1 MKEQIEQYIPYNEQ
15 EQKDQRIM
23 LEMIDQKDVLTRQNE
38 IGHFTVSA
46 WVVNHDKTK
55 VLMCYHKIYKSW
67 SWLGGHVDGNHHFCE
82 VALKEVHE
90 ESGLKRIRLLDD
102 SIFSLEILT
111 VNGHRKNNQ
120 YVSSHLHYNITYLI
134 EASEDEELLIK
145 EDENSGLQWF
155 SLEDAL
161 KASCEPWFVDNVYMK
176 LNMKLKE
183 KYHV

>member
-145 EDENSGLQWF
+145 EDENSAIGWIAIDDIRNKVTEQWF
-155 SLEDAL
+155 MDNIYQKLIDKITED
-161 KASCEPWFVDNVYMK
+161 N
-176 LNMKLKE
+176 N
-183 KYHV
+183 

>member
-145 EDENSGLQWF
+145 EDENSAIGWIAIDDIRNKVTEQWF
-155 SLEDAL
+155 MDNIYQKLIDKITED
-161 KASCEPWFVDNVYMK
+161 N
-176 LNMKLKE
+176 
-183 KYHV
+183 

>member
-55 VLMCYHKIYKSW
+55 VLMCYHKIYKSL
-67 SWLGGHVDGNHHFCE
+67 SWLGGHVDGNNHFCE

-134 EASEDEELLIK
+134 KNSFLL
-145 EDENSGLQWF
+145 NWYRTYGVGYGALSLSVRLPHGFCCTSSQAPGTWF
-155 SLEDAL
+155 QS
-161 KASCEPWFVDNVYMK
+161 
-176 LNMKLKE
+176 
-183 KYHV
+183 